1 MKSLNLLGLAALC
14 LGAAACMTHVPLKPS
29 GSYVIFFDRADARI
43 PANGKDVLE
52 EIAGMYKSEART
64 AAAIECFSD
73 KTSNDEAANVALT
86 QKRADRTKRDL
97 VKLGVPEGAIT
108 ATGRG
113 SSEALVPGVTG
124 DVAVSNRRCTVTLT

>member
-1 MKSLNLLGLAALC
+1 MKSLNTLAFAAVC
-14 LGAAACMTHVPLKPS
+14 LGAAACTTHVPLKPS
-29 GSYVIFFDRADARI
+29 GSYVIFFDHADARI

-52 EIAGMYKSEART
+52 EIAGVYKAEGHAG
-64 AAAIECFSD
+64 AAIECFSD
-73 KTSNDEAANVALT
+73 KTSDDEAANVALT

-97 VKLGVPEGAIT
+97 VKLGVPDSAVT

-124 DVAVSNRRCTVTLT
+124 DVAVSNRRCTVALS